1 MREDMIDVG
10 LDRIATKQPTDILR
24 LEELE
29 KRSGWIDAFVNR
41 AHGRIHVI
49 MDRLPRLLTDQT
61 ATLPPV
67 KSADLLEIMLPI
79 IRKVQSAQAS
89 PKTARSGS
97 TLAWNSRP

>member
-1 MREDMIDVG
+1 MAEYSMAKMAG
-10 LDRIATKQPTDILR
+10 EILC
-24 LEELE
+24 
-29 KRSGWIDAFVNR
+29 SYINR

-67 KSADLLEIMLPI
+67 KNADPLEIMLPI

-89 PKTARSGS
+89 AKTPRNGS
-97 TLAWNSRP
+97 TIAIS